1 MADTH
6 VISALVSKRAELS
19 GELIAAEKR
28 IEKLRADL
36 EHIDGAI
43 RVFDPAAVPV
53 KIRPRKPLSVP
64 LTSLPHGQASRF
76 ILGILREATEPMTAR
91 QIADTLAERCG
102 IAEPSPSQQKAMLTK
117 VRNMLARQD
126 GRGLIR
132 EERKDGA
139 VWRVA

>member
-1 MADTH
+1 MAETH

-19 GELIAAEKR
+19 GELAAAERR

-43 RVFDPAAVPV
+43 RVFDPTAVPV
-53 KIRPRKPLSVP
+53 KIKPRRPLAVP

-76 ILGILREATEPMTAR
+76 ILGILRDATEPMTA
-91 QIADTLAERCG
+91 IAIATALADRCG
-102 IAEPSPSQQKAMLTK
+102 MEGASAAQRKGLVTK

-126 GRGLIR
+126 GRAVIR